1 MLRQS
6 RTAQKLRS
14 LTAGRATWGR
24 AMVDRNLPISQRM
37 SPLTHTIGRDQTMT
51 EARRRMHEFDIR
63 HLAVLHAG
71 RMLGIVSERD
81 IAMVETL
88 PSVDPDV
95 VQVHEAMT
103 PEPYTVPA
111 TAKLVDVV
119 EEMANHKYG
128 AALVLDG
135 AALVGIFTTTDALR
149 LAHDLLAES

>member
-1 MLRQS
+1 
-6 RTAQKLRS
+6 
-14 LTAGRATWGR
+14 
-24 AMVDRNLPISQRM
+24 MVDRNLPISERM

-81 IAMVETL
+81 IAMVESL
-88 PSVDPDV
+88 PGVDPDV

-103 PEPYTVPA
+103 PEPYTVQS
-111 TAKLVDVV
+111 TAKIADVV
-119 EEMANHKYG
+119 EEMATHKYG
-128 AALVLDG
+128 AALVLEG

-149 LAHDLLAES
+149 LAHDLLALG